1 MNIKY
6 MILLYCKSATQRL
19 ITSLLY
25 LTNYTQGLSKVP
37 FNVSPLAN
45 GQIQHSLIQ
54 LRPVLAFYVRP
65 GDQSC
70 LHSIHTLR

>member
-1 MNIKY
+1 MS
-6 MILLYCKSATQRL
+6 LLYCKSATQRL
-19 ITSLLY
+19 IISLWY
-25 LTNYTQGLSKVP
+25 LTNDTQVP

>member
-1 MNIKY
+1 M
-6 MILLYCKSATQRL
+6 MFSLVYCKSATQRL

-25 LTNYTQGLSKVP
+25 LTNYTQGLP
-37 FNVSPLAN
+37 FDVYPLVN
-45 GQIQHSLIQ
+45 GQNEHSLIQ
-54 LRPVLAFYVRP
+54 LRAVLYVRP

>member
-1 MNIKY
+1 MS
-6 MILLYCKSATQRL
+6 LVYCKSATQRL

-25 LTNYTQGLSKVP
+25 LTNYTQGLP
-37 FNVSPLAN
+37 FDVSPLAN